1 MSSATVTTGTT
12 PVTPRQVNF
21 CDAAAKYCID
31 IHLLGI
37 AQLTQNGTAALK
49 FRAGAGSHSYKAIFV
64 GTTDSAPCASTALTL
79 VVTPTIAAS
88 DSPNSYFLTA
98 TVSGNGNVSPTG
110 TVSFLKTS
118 DANEVLGTAVLTPVT
133 AGPSF
138 SNACETANFVE
149 STVDCDPR
157 RQGHRPTPTEELGGT
172 TAA

>member
-1 MSSATVTTGTT
+1 MEKYSMSSATVTTGTT

-79 VVTPTIAAS
+79 VVTPMG
-88 DSPNSYFLTA
+88 PM
-98 TVSGNGNVSPTG
+98 
-110 TVSFLKTS
+110 
-118 DANEVLGTAVLTPVT
+118 
-133 AGPSF
+133 AGPL
-138 SNACETANFVE
+138 A
-149 STVDCDPR
+149 STTHYR
-157 RQGHRPTPTEELGGT
+157 SKRQSE
-172 TAA
+172 